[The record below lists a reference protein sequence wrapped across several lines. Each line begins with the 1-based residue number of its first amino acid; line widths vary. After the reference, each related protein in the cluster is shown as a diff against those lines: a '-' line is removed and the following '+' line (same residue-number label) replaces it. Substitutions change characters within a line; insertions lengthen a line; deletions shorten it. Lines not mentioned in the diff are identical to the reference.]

1 MDGVVLE
8 HVSQI
13 RGIEQVVDADNLDVI
28 GEILNRSA
36 EDHTADTAEAVN
48 TKFNHF
54 VKDYKL
60 LINQLL
66 AILNLKIVQI

>member
-1 MDGVVLE
+1 VDGVVLE
-8 HVSQI
+8 HVREII
-13 RGIEQVVDADNLDVI
+13 RIEQVVDADNLDVI

-48 TKFNHF
+48 TKFNHCL
-54 VKDYKL
+54 KDYKL

-66 AILNLKIVQI
+66 KASNQKAPQI

>member
-1 MDGVVLE
+1 VDGVVLE
-8 HVSQI
+8 HVREII
-13 RGIEQVVDADNLDVI
+13 RIEQVVDADNLDVI

-66 AILNLKIVQI
+66 ALLNLKIVQI